1 MNKKTKFIAA
11 VCLLAQSFT
20 SIVLSF
26 VYANRKKELSKAFLG
41 LGVLGGLGGAYL
53 LYKEYEEIREEKL
66 ACEGEWCEDEDC
78 DCCDDI
84 DFDELDA
91 DDINFTIAEEEQ
103 HNDDDESAKTAE
115 NAETTEE

>member
-53 LYKEYEEIREEKL
+53 LYKEYEESREEKL

-103 HNDDDESAKTAE
+103 HNDDESAKTAE